1 MNRLEEIVLVMR
13 SRGDEGAPLET
24 AAWMARRTGAQL
36 ALVLGSRFPGG
47 QSAVERRL
55 KECAFPRFAVKIQ
68 SCAGDIPGC
77 LCSWPRSGGGVLF
90 VLGGMDESAPGSEG
104 PDPETVAIIEAVRG
118 PLLLFP
124 FRESVSL
131 PWSLIVTPMS
141 GEIRDNRAL
150 SRSVELA
157 NQLQVPLDIIHVV
170 DPEYEARDGGRAV
183 GRFGDEAHHELQA
196 MIEEFISEACPYCS
210 PSEKRVIRTFHLAHG
225 DTTEELLRHV
235 SGTPV
240 SMLAVEWKGSFM
252 EGHAETLKALIRHLR
267 VPVLLVRQSETP
279 RPSLRAGHRLAG

>member
-1 MNRLEEIVLVMR
+1 MNRLEENVLVMR
-13 SRGDEGAPLET
+13 SREDGEGPLET
-24 AAWMARRTGAQL
+24 ASWIARTTGAQL
-36 ALVLGSRFPGG
+36 VLLLDPRFPGG
-47 QSAVERRL
+47 KKAVERRL
-55 KECAFPRFAVKIQ
+55 KECSLPRFAVRLQ
-68 SCAGDIPGC
+68 SCAGELLDC
-77 LCSWPRSGGGVLF
+77 LCSWPRSGSGALF
-90 VLGGMDESAPGSEG
+90 VLGGMDEQGQG

-124 FRESVSL
+124 FHEKVSL

-141 GEIRDNRAL
+141 GEIRDNQAL

-170 DPEYEARDGGRAV
+170 DPEHESENGARAV

-196 MIEEFISEACPYCS
+196 MIEQFVSQACPYCS
-210 PSEKRVIRTFHLAHG
+210 PSERRVIRSFHLAHG
-225 DTTEELLRHV
+225 DAAEELLRHM

-252 EGHAETLKALIRHLR
+252 EGHAETLKALIRKLR
-267 VPVLLVRQSETP
+267 VPVLLVRQSGKSKP
-279 RPSLRAGHRLAG
+279 MLRAGHRLAG